1 MINIFGCSF
10 SLIVIYLFPFQ
21 QVLRQIVKSCLNAIH
36 NDKLKSIA
44 IPAIGTGN
52 LKFPHP
58 VVANVFFEEAVSF
71 LTDSRE
77 TTLNDIR
84 FVAYHRDQPSIDAFM
99 KKIKVMK
106 PTISA
111 AIAKDSNG
119 SKRPNL
125 GSCRMNDK
133 SDGNLDVF
141 LGKNLN
147 VQIALGDITKE
158 STKLIMHVTNKQLSL
173 QGGVAKSLIKAGG
186 DTIAK
191 ECQKISPVDLFSV
204 NFTSAGN
211 LSVAQIAH
219 VAAPDQPAIQDL
231 RKCLEKFFMAILRD
245 KVPEIS
251 FSAIG
256 CGAIG
261 LSENDSADLIFTA
274 LSQISEKGGSTLR
287 LVRIVIFEK
296 PKFEKFKIAVKG
308 LSRSDKKIISFSSL
322 TSAATSSAKSE
333 TDCFRMKNYPDGH
346 LDVFLGKNLTVQI
359 VQGDITKESTKL
371 IMHVT
376 NTQLSL
382 HGGVAKSLVK
392 AGGDII
398 AKECKKVA
406 PVGLFSVNFTNAGKL
421 SVGQVA
427 HVAAPDKPTNQDL
440 RKCLENFFIVI
451 LKDKVPEISFSA
463 IGCGAIGL
471 SENDSADLIFT
482 ALCHIS
488 EKADLALRLV
498 RIVIFEK
505 SKFEKFKTAVRGISR
520 GDNKPVSFS
529 TSSSA
534 TTSVLTSAATSKI
547 AKEEETG
554 DTQLCIR
561 IYGQDKKVIEK
572 AWRELS
578 TKLKEL
584 IHEGEIEN
592 QEVKK
597 LSKPEIREIEKLGT
611 KHDVEVRVKK
621 DVGRVTIRGHS
632 SDVSTVQNKVYE
644 ILKNIMDREKKGK
657 DSKGVTNENYW
668 FTSNCV
674 LTRMKFIKVNL

>member
-52 LKFPHP
+52 LRFPHS

-71 LTDSRE
+71 LTDNRE

-111 AIAKDSNG
+111 AIAKDSND

-125 GSCRMNDK
+125 GSCRMNYK

-141 LGKNLN
+141 LGKNLI

-186 DTIAK
+186 DIIAK

-204 NFTSAGN
+204 NFTSAGS

-231 RKCLEKFFMAILRD
+231 RKCLEKFFMAILKH

-256 CGAIG
+256 CG
-261 LSENDSADLIFTA
+261 
-274 LSQISEKGGSTLR
+274 
-287 LVRIVIFEK
+287 V
-296 PKFEKFKIAVKG
+296 
-308 LSRSDKKIISFSSL
+308 
-322 TSAATSSAKSE
+322 
-333 TDCFRMKNYPDGH
+333 
-346 LDVFLGKNLTVQI
+346 
-359 VQGDITKESTKL
+359 
-371 IMHVT
+371 
-376 NTQLSL
+376 
-382 HGGVAKSLVK
+382 
-392 AGGDII
+392 
-398 AKECKKVA
+398 
-406 PVGLFSVNFTNAGKL
+406 
-421 SVGQVA
+421 
-427 HVAAPDKPTNQDL
+427 
-440 RKCLENFFIVI
+440 
-451 LKDKVPEISFSA
+451 
-463 IGCGAIGL
+463 IGL

-482 ALCHIS
+482 ALCQIS

-554 DTQLCIR
+554 DTQLCFR

-584 IHEGEIEN
+584 IHEAKIKD
-592 QEVKK
+592 QDVKK
-597 LSKPEIREIEKLGT
+597 LSKPEIREIVKLGT
-611 KHDVEVRVKK
+611 KHDVEVRVEK
-621 DVGRVTIRGHS
+621 DLGRVTIRGHS
-632 SDVSTVQNKVYE
+632 SDVSSVHNKVHKM
-644 ILKNIMDREKKGK
+644 LKNIMDREKKGK